1 MRHLS
6 RPTRDLRQAGPLDVY
21 ELAALHPEGGG
32 MAVSTQT
39 APRITT
45 VAAHP
50 TSTAGA
56 HYRAAREHAA
66 RAPGF
71 AAQPGLNLRY
81 WGGRTIEHLT
91 FTNVYVGGKAKW
103 NADDVTQID
112 WALAAAM
119 SDPHLNNVIAQYDA
133 DGKTSSAFRPSRFL
147 DGPVPARV
155 FRDVIEGFVAGLDQS
170 GALSGFD
177 LATTVF
183 NFMLPRGIVL
193 VDGTSTGH
201 AERSEPHAAVG
212 EHDEAADSKHGLG
225 GYHGSV
231 HGKHGTKKDT
241 VLYAVGVYAEGTN
254 GIVAFDKPWKS
265 ICATFYH
272 ELCEARTDPDVG
284 DAIRTGN
291 DRLLGWYSARGGEI
305 GDIPLDEAPA
315 LEDVMKEVPLTNG
328 SQHVPVQLMWSNAVD
343 GPEGP
348 IAHKHEPAA
357 RT

>member
-1 MRHLS
+1 VATDSHL
-6 RPTRDLRQAGPLDVY
+6 TD
-21 ELAALHPEGGG
+21 
-32 MAVSTQT
+32 TQTTST
-39 APRITT
+39 APRLTQ

-50 TSTAGA
+50 ASAAGA
-56 HYRAAREHAA
+56 HYRTGREHAA

-71 AAQPGLNLRY
+71 PAQPGLNLHY

-91 FTNVYVGGKAKW
+91 FTNVYVGGKAAW
-103 NADDVTQID
+103 NADDVTNID

-133 DGKTSSAFRPSRFL
+133 DGKTSTAFKPSRFL
-147 DGPVPARV
+147 EGPVPARV
-155 FRDVIEGFVAGLDQS
+155 YRDVIEGFVAGLDQS

-177 LATTVF
+177 LPTTVF

-193 VDGTSTGH
+193 VDGSSTGH
-201 AERSEPHAAVG
+201 AERREPHAAMG
-212 EHDEAADSKHGLG
+212 EHDEAVDSKHGLG

-231 HGKHGTKKDT
+231 HAKRGSKSDT

-265 ICATFYH
+265 VCATFYH

-284 DAIRTGN
+284 EAIRTGN
-291 DRLLGWYSARGGEI
+291 DHLLGWYSPRGGEI
-305 GDIPLDEAPA
+305 GDIPIDEAPT
-315 LEDVMKEVPLTNG
+315 LGDVMKEVPLSKGGRT
-328 SQHVPVQLMWSNAVD
+328 VPVQLMWSNAAG

-348 IAHKHEPAA
+348 IARRDPPAA